1 MHELLG
7 HTTSITDAG
16 EGHIMRL
23 SQLTVLKDEIVAGL
37 FRDAKP

>member
-16 EGHIMRL
+16 EGHIVRL
-23 SQLTVLKDEIVAGL
+23 SQLTVKDEIVAGL